1 MFVTIIAD
9 KYKGRRGYKEAPL
22 ELPAGRF
29 SMEDALER
37 ARVPEGG
44 GYELHQFQGWP
55 NFLRAS
61 LKLCER
67 KTLEEVNFLAH
78 KLQGMDDAKLAAYE
92 GILRLK
98 EGADRTHPVSMQDLI
113 NAYCNLDSFSFF
125 PGVTNDAILGEICIQ
140 EDMLDVIRDLPDEV
154 YALLDEEKTGALQ
167 RRIDQGMFTGKGYVF
182 GTLEDWREVYDG
194 MHLPRAAGEHGG
206 ILALRLETAE
216 EETGRKVWLELPA
229 EEEAMQE
236 ALRVLGEETFDNCV
250 IKETKSI
257 LPSLEY
263 QLAGDE
269 DIGKLNLLAERI
281 QAFPDKRTLVKYKAI
296 LERELCNDLDMELDI
311 AGNLSCYEYDA
322 VILSA
327 ADYGEY
333 ILREAG
339 IDTKDPAFSTFDF
352 EGYGERQLRRS
363 GFVETPYGIIGRN
376 EQPFLPEYTQTEPG
390 LSMQ

>member
-9 KYKGRRGYKEAPL
+9 KYKGRRGYKGAPL

-55 NFLRAS
+55 NFLRTY
-61 LKLCER
+61 LKLCES

-78 KLQGMDDAKLAAYE
+78 KQQGMDDAKLAAYE

-98 EGADRTHPVSMQDLI
+98 EGADRTHPVS
-113 NAYCNLDSFSFF
+113 
-125 PGVTNDAILGEICIQ
+125 IQ

-154 YALLDEEKTGALQ
+154 YELLDEEKAGALQ

-236 ALRVLGEETFDNCV
+236 ALRILGEETFDNCV

-269 DIGKLNLLAERI
+269 DIRKLNLLAERI

-296 LERELCNDLDMELDI
+296 LEWEICNDLDMELDI

-333 ILREAG
+333 ILEEAG
-339 IDTKDPAFSTFDF
+339 IHTKDPAFSGFDF
-352 EGYGERQLRRS
+352 EGFGERQLRRS

-376 EQPFLPEYTQTEPG
+376 EKPFLPEYTQTEPG

>member
-9 KYKGRRGYKEAPL
+9 KYKGRRGYKGAPL

-44 GYELHQFQGWP
+44 DYELHQFRGWP
-55 NFLRAS
+55 YFLRTY
-61 LKLCER
+61 LKLCES

-98 EGADRTHPVSMQDLI
+98 EGADRTHPVSMQ
-113 NAYCNLDSFSFF
+113 
-125 PGVTNDAILGEICIQ
+125 

-154 YALLDEEKTGALQ
+154 YELLDEEKTGVLK

-216 EETGRKVWLELPA
+216 EDTGRKVWLELPA

-236 ALRVLGEETFDNCV
+236 ALRILGEETFDNCV

-269 DIGKLNLLAERI
+269 DIRKLNLLAERI

-311 AGNLSCYEYDA
+311 AGNLPCYEYDA

-333 ILREAG
+333 ILEEAG
-339 IDTKDPAFSTFDF
+339 IDTKDPAFSSFDF
-352 EGYGERQLRRS
+352 EGYGERQLSRS
-363 GFVETPYGIIGRN
+363 GFVETPYGLIGRN